1 MDKIRVL
8 IADDHALFREGIR
21 MILEAQPDIE
31 IVGEAEDGQ
40 QVIEEARR
48 VRPDVVV
55 MDIAMPVMDGLQATR
70 VLREELPGVRILAL
84 TMHEHRGY
92 VLPMLTLGAS
102 GYVLKRAASTEL
114 VEAIRRVYANEA
126 YLYPPVAKALLE
138 EYRKEAS
145 SHGGGSLTEREL
157 EVLQLVTEGMT
168 SQEIADRLFISVRT
182 VETHRKHIMEKLGL
196 HTPAD
201 LVKYALRQGL
211 IHL

>member
-1 MDKIRVL
+1 
-8 IADDHALFREGIR
+8 

-31 IVGEAEDGQ
+31 VVGEAEDGQ
-40 QVIEEARR
+40 AALEQARR
-48 VRPDVVV
+48 THPHIVV
-55 MDIAMPVMDGLQATR
+55 MDIAMPVMDGLEATK
-70 VLREELPGVRILAL
+70 VLREELPEVRILAL
-84 TMHEHRGY
+84 TMHDHRGY

-102 GYVLKRAASTEL
+102 GYVLKRAASSEL
-114 VEAIRRVYANEA
+114 VEAIRRVHANEA

-138 EYRKEAS
+138 EYRKETSTQEA
-145 SHGGGSLTEREL
+145 GGLTEREL
-157 EVLQLVTEGMT
+157 EVLQLVAEGRT
-168 SQEIADRLFISVRT
+168 SQEAADRLFISIRT

>member
-1 MDKIRVL
+1 MTKIRVL

-102 GYVLKRAASTEL
+102 GYVLKRAAGTEL
-114 VEAIRRVYANEA
+114 VEAIRRVHANEA

-211 IHL
+211 IRL

>member
-1 MDKIRVL
+1 
-8 IADDHALFREGIR
+8 

-31 IVGEAEDGQ
+31 VVGEAEDGQ
-40 QVIEEARR
+40 AALEQARR
-48 VRPDVVV
+48 THPHIVV
-55 MDIAMPVMDGLQATR
+55 MDIAMPVMDGLEATK
-70 VLREELPGVRILAL
+70 VLREELPEVRILAL
-84 TMHEHRGY
+84 TMHDHRGY

-102 GYVLKRAASTEL
+102 GYVLKRAASSEL
-114 VEAIRRVYANEA
+114 VEAIRRVHANEA

-138 EYRKEAS
+138 EYRKETSTQEA
-145 SHGGGSLTEREL
+145 GGLTEREL
-157 EVLQLVTEGMT
+157 EVLQLVAEGRT
-168 SQEIADRLFISVRT
+168 SQEVADRLFISVRT

>member
-1 MDKIRVL
+1 
-8 IADDHALFREGIR
+8 

-31 IVGEAEDGQ
+31 VVGEAEDGQ
-40 QVIEEARR
+40 AALEQARR
-48 VRPDVVV
+48 THPHVVV
-55 MDIAMPVMDGLQATR
+55 LDIAMPVMDGLEATK
-70 VLREELPGVRILAL
+70 VLREELPEVRILAL
-84 TMHEHRGY
+84 TMHDHRGY

-102 GYVLKRAASTEL
+102 GYVLKRAASSEL
-114 VEAIRRVYANEA
+114 VEAIRRVHANEA

-145 SHGGGSLTEREL
+145 PQEAGGLTEREL
-157 EVLQLVTEGMT
+157 EVLQLVAEGRT
-168 SQEIADRLFISVRT
+168 SQEVADRLFISVRT

-211 IHL
+211 IRL

>member
-1 MDKIRVL
+1 
-8 IADDHALFREGIR
+8 

-31 IVGEAEDGQ
+31 VVGEAEDGQ
-40 QVIEEARR
+40 AALEQARR
-48 VRPDVVV
+48 THPHVVV
-55 MDIAMPVMDGLQATR
+55 MDIAMPVMDGLEATK
-70 VLREELPGVRILAL
+70 VLREELPEVRILAL
-84 TMHEHRGY
+84 TMHDHRGY

-102 GYVLKRAASTEL
+102 GYVLKRAASSEL
-114 VEAIRRVYANEA
+114 VEAIRRVHANEA

-138 EYRKEAS
+138 EYRKETSTQEA
-145 SHGGGSLTEREL
+145 GGLTEREL
-157 EVLQLVTEGMT
+157 EVLQLVAEGRT
-168 SQEIADRLFISVRT
+168 SQEVADRLFISVRT